1 MIMRAGIALQL
12 LSEMHQV
19 TVVHVG
25 LCSGYPEIVE
35 ETWVRNY
42 ACAYHF
48 VPVPV
53 AAGAAQE
60 LVSRHLSRTEIE
72 GVYVFRQAS
81 APLALQT
88 MGLLANSKMP
98 SVLDLDDDECTR
110 TEMLIPLREAAG
122 DFARANRERTEL
134 GRQRRFQR
142 MILSRFQTCFL
153 ASSEDRD
160 SLSAQYPD
168 VKFAWLPNAIRLP
181 AETPGLHGGPRGN
194 LLFLGKLDYLPNE
207 DAVLYFCNRILPLL
221 ITSGRPVSLR
231 VAGMDAP
238 DSIRKLSALPG
249 VTVVG
254 AVKDVVPEYER
265 AGIAVAPLRAGSGTR
280 IKILEA
286 FSYGVPVVSTS
297 MGAAGLDV
305 THEVHLLIADT
316 PEEFAAA
323 CLRLIEDD
331 RLAERLSRNALKW
344 VRETHSLDR
353 VRAILH
359 GIFSAQ

>member
-1 MIMRAGIALQL
+1 
-12 LSEMHQV
+12 
-19 TVVHVG
+19 
-25 LCSGYPEIVE
+25 
-35 ETWVRNY
+35 
-42 ACAYHF
+42 
-48 VPVPV
+48 
-53 AAGAAQE
+53 
-60 LVSRHLSRTEIE
+60 
-72 GVYVFRQAS
+72 
-81 APLALQT
+81 